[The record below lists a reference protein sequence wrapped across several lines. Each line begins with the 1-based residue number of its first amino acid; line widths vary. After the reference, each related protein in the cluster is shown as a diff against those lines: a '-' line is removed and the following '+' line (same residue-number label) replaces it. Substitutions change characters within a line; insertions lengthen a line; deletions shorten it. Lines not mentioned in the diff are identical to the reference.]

1 MRKTIF
7 YIFLLI
13 AGYLALVHFTG
24 FSKDLSTTFSGAT
37 GTITALQG
45 R

>member
-7 YIFLLI
+7 YMFLLI
-13 AGYLALVHFTG
+13 AGYLALVHFGG
-24 FSKDLSTTFSGAT
+24 FSADLGAT
-37 GTITALQG
+37 QKLATGSITALQG